1 MKETGMIHI
10 YCGDGKG
17 KTTASMGLSVRAAG
31 SGLKVL
37 VVQFFKD
44 GTSSELT
51 ILRELTKVTVMTEE
65 RNFGF
70 FKFMKEEERAV
81 AKQAYQDLLQKAILL
96 SKEVDVLILD
106 EIISTYSYE
115 MIQRDTLVEFLKN
128 KPNDLE
134 VVLTG
139 RDPKKELLELA
150 DYVTE
155 MKKVKHP
162 YDKNQP
168 ARLGIEY

>member
-1 MKETGMIHI
+1 MIHI

-44 GTSSELT
+44 GTSSELK
-51 ILRELTKVTVMTEE
+51 ILRDIPNISVLTEE

-70 FKFMKEEERAV
+70 FKFMKEEDKLV
-81 AKQAYQDLLQKAILL
+81 AKQAYQDLLLKAIAM
-96 SKEVDVLILD
+96 SKDVDVLIFD
-106 EIISTYSYE
+106 EILSTYNYE
-115 MIQRDTLVEFLKN
+115 MIDGDTLLEFLKE
-128 KPNDLE
+128 KPSDLE

-139 RDPKKELLELA
+139 RDPKEELLLLA

-155 MKKVKHP
+155 MKKIKHP
-162 YDKNQP
+162 YDQNQP
-168 ARLGIEY
+168 ARLGIEF

>member
-44 GTSSELT
+44 GTSSELK
-51 ILRELTKVTVMTEE
+51 ILRGIPNITVMTEE

-70 FKFMKEEERAV
+70 FNFMKEEEKAV
-81 AKQAYQDLLQKAILL
+81 AKQAYQDLLQKAITL
-96 SKEVDVLILD
+96 SKDVDVLILD
-106 EIISTYSYE
+106 EIISTYNYE
-115 MIQRDTLVEFLKN
+115 MIQRDTLVDFLKN
-128 KPNDLE
+128 KPSDLE

-139 RDPKKELLELA
+139 RDPKEELLELA

-155 MKKVKHP
+155 MKKIKHP
-162 YDKNQP
+162 YDNKKP
-168 ARLGIEY
+168 ARLGIEF

>member
-1 MKETGMIHI
+1 MKETGLIHI

-44 GTSSELT
+44 GSSSEVK
-51 ILRELTKVTVMTEE
+51 ILRDIPNITVMTEE

-70 FKFMKEEERAV
+70 FKFMQEEEKAV
-81 AKQAYQDLLQKAILL
+81 AKQAYEDLLQKAITL
-96 SKEVDVLILD
+96 SKNVDVVILD
-106 EIISTYSYE
+106 EIISTYNYE
-115 MIQRDTLVEFLKN
+115 MISRETLVDFLKT
-128 KPNDLE
+128 KPEKLE
-134 VVLTG
+134 VVMTG
-139 RDPKKELLELA
+139 RDPKEELVTLA

-155 MKKVKHP
+155 MKKIKHP
-162 YDKNQP
+162 YDKSQP

>member
-1 MKETGMIHI
+1 MIHI

-44 GTSSELT
+44 GTSSELN
-51 ILRELTKVTVMTEE
+51 ILREIPNITVLTEE

-70 FKFMKEEERAV
+70 FMLMKEEDKIV
-81 AKQAYQDLLQKAILL
+81 AKKAYQDLLQKAVAMANDI
-96 SKEVDVLILD
+96 DVLILD
-106 EIISTYSYE
+106 EIISTYNYD
-115 MIQRDTLVEFLKN
+115 MIQRDTLVEFLKE
-128 KPNDLE
+128 KPRDLE
-134 VVLTG
+134 VILTG
-139 RDPKKELLELA
+139 RNPKEELLELA

-155 MKKVKHP
+155 MKKIKHP

-168 ARLGIEY
+168 ARLGIEF

>member
-44 GTSSELT
+44 GTSSELK
-51 ILRELTKVTVMTEE
+51 ILRGIPNITVMTEE

-70 FKFMKEEERAV
+70 FNFLKEEEKAV
-81 AKQAYQDLLQKAILL
+81 AKQAYQDLLQKAITL
-96 SKEVDVLILD
+96 SKDVDVLILD
-106 EIISTYSYE
+106 EIISTYNYE
-115 MIQRDTLVEFLKN
+115 MIQRDTLVDFLKY
-128 KPNDLE
+128 KPSDLE

-139 RDPKKELLELA
+139 RDPKEELLELA

-155 MKKVKHP
+155 MKKIKHP
-162 YDKNQP
+162 YDNKKP
-168 ARLGIEY
+168 ARLGIEF

>member
-17 KTTASMGLSVRAAG
+17 KTTAAMGLSVRAAG

-37 VVQFFKD
+37 IVQFFKD
-44 GTSSELT
+44 GTSSEFQ
-51 ILRELTKVTVMTEE
+51 ILREVPNITVFTEK

-70 FKFMKEEERAV
+70 FKFMKEEDKIV
-81 AKQAYQDLLQKAILL
+81 AKQAYQDLLQKAVAMA
-96 SKEVDVLILD
+96 KDVDILILD
-106 EIISTYSYE
+106 EIISTYNYE
-115 MIQRDTLVEFLKN
+115 MIHRDTLVEFLKE
-128 KPNDLE
+128 KPRDLE
-134 VVLTG
+134 VILTG
-139 RDPKKELLELA
+139 RDPKEELLDLA

-155 MKKVKHP
+155 MKKIKHP

-168 ARLGIEY
+168 ARLGIEF

>member
-1 MKETGMIHI
+1 MKETGLIHI

-44 GTSSELT
+44 GSSSELKV
-51 ILRELTKVTVMTEE
+51 LRDIPNITVMTEE

-70 FKFMKEEERAV
+70 FKFMKEEEKAV
-81 AKQAYQDLLQKAILL
+81 AKQAYEDLLQKAISL
-96 SKEVDVLILD
+96 SKNVDVVILD
-106 EIISTYSYE
+106 EIISTYNYE
-115 MIQRDTLVEFLKN
+115 MISRETLVDFLKT
-128 KPNDLE
+128 KPETLE
-134 VVLTG
+134 VVMTG
-139 RDPKKELLELA
+139 RDPKEELVTLA

-155 MKKVKHP
+155 MKKIKHP
-162 YDKNQP
+162 YDKSQP